1 MPNNYTHYRFGKEVA
16 ALLPEAQRRCVGRFR
31 RMYDMG
37 LHGPD
42 IFFYHSPFR
51 KKRQGS
57 LGELFHNMTGQEFF
71 GAAFAAA
78 EREAAQAYLYGLLA
92 HYCLDSICHPYINQL
107 VTIGEVRHI
116 ALESEWDRFF
126 LQKDGIA
133 EPHRYDMSKRFYLTR
148 GECVSVCPFYP
159 GSTPDGVRSSVRFM
173 AFAARFF
180 ARGNRERR
188 IRLLKHIKP
197 EFCDFF
203 LPTREEES
211 MCLYVNALNQLYA
224 QALENYPKLLAELLE
239 KNGEALSEA
248 FAPTFG

>member
-1 MPNNYTHYRFGKEVA
+1 MPNNYTHYRFGKELVS
-16 ALLPEAQRRCVGRFR
+16 LLPEAQRRCVNRFR

-51 KKRQGS
+51 KTHQES
-57 LGELFHNMTGQEFF
+57 LGNLFHKMTGQEFF
-71 GAAFAAA
+71 STAFAAA
-78 EREAAQAYLYGLLA
+78 EHEAAQAYLYGLLA
-92 HYCLDSICHPYINQL
+92 HYCLDSICHPYIKQL
-107 VTIGEVRHI
+107 VNIGEARHI
-116 ALESEWDRFF
+116 ALESEWDRFL

-148 GECVSVCPFYP
+148 GECVSVSAFYP
-159 GSTPDGVRSSVRFM
+159 GSTPGGVHSSVRFM

-188 IRLLKHIKP
+188 CKLLKTIKP

-203 LPTREEES
+203 LSTQEEES
-211 MCLYVNALNQLYA
+211 MCLYVNALNELYS
-224 QALENYPKLLAELLE
+224 QALAKYPLLLAELLE
-239 KNGEALSEA
+239 KNGETLSEA